1 MNAAPSSYSLADDQ
15 HAAVIG
21 SSGWLSHTCPQ
32 DAYRL
37 AEAGRCACGHA
48 ALAAALGR
56 NVSDILHAFPGPGL
70 WVNDKRMIAALNTLK
85 VGWKQHGQEIE
96 DTGTTGMA
104 VVWLQGIGSWMRP
117 GVPIGARNQRTHWI
131 ATCGDA
137 IYDLNADS
145 WLPAEVWRG
154 QVLPDIIAR
163 WKAQPIPA
171 VRETFSVWDNV
182 QAEAPSLSEVDPPAA
197 G

>member
-1 MNAAPSSYSLADDQ
+1 MNAAPSSYALANDH

-37 AEAGRCACGHA
+37 AEAGQCACGQA

-56 NVSDILHAFPGPGL
+56 NAGDILHAFPGPGL

-96 DTGTTGMA
+96 DTGTTAMS

-117 GVPIGARNQRTHWI
+117 SVPIGARNQRTHWI

-154 QVLPDIIAR
+154 QVLPDIIAQ

-171 VRETFSVWDNV
+171 VRETFSVWDNG
-182 QAEAPSLSEVDPPAA
+182 ALSNGGEAQ
-197 G
+197 